1 MGVPV
6 ALYALAV
13 IVTSFI
19 YMNLHIIFIR
29 GFLILQIALATLTAI
44 FVVIT
49 VEASK
54 GRFERDQ
61 KVFQADTMVNSFA
74 DELELIRELSTK
86 KNEIDKLIE
95 GIRYSDTSVMVDADV
110 EINDAINHLEEIVRT
125 ESTDETEFDHTVKSI
140 QFLIKKRN
148 LQTRKE
154 TCGGYH
160 E

>member
-1 MGVPV
+1 M
-6 ALYALAV
+6 
-13 IVTSFI
+13 
-19 YMNLHIIFIR
+19 
-29 GFLILQIALATLTAI
+29 
-44 FVVIT
+44 IT